1 MKRAVTDLFY
11 TFCDWMHD
19 CDFIATQQR
28 SYSHY
33 NQGLSAL
40 SKQPTCLFHRAE
52 QEYWLTRDLDV
63 TLQVKLLYTADNEKR
78 LAIKV
83 KKLNEDLLGAQSRV
97 TAALRLSE
105 EDQITIATLRKEL
118 ERNWKQI
125 DASHDKVCW
134 LSSFSITLDM
144 SMKRVKNCHW
154 DVSMQHLHPA
164 LVIFPGINLSTIRCV
179 WTAFAYIQILAL
191 RCLRGLGTLGSEC
204 VGLV

>member
-1 MKRAVTDLFY
+1 MTSLILCATECMTATLSLHSKEATLITIRACQPCQSSQPVFS
-11 TFCDWMHD
+11 
-19 CDFIATQQR
+19 I
-28 SYSHY
+28 
-33 NQGLSAL
+33 GLSKSSGL
-40 SKQPTCLFHRAE
+40 QRIWILQFLF
-52 QEYWLTRDLDV
+52 
-63 TLQVKLLYTADNEKR
+63 KLLYTADNEKR

-164 LVIFPGINLSTIRCV
+164 LVNFPGINLSTIRCV

-191 RCLRGLGTLGSEC
+191 QCLRGLGTLGSNC